1 MKPLY
6 ELVAQHR
13 ELERLADLEE
23 IDRDTLLA
31 TLEGLEGEITVK
43 AKSACA
49 VVLNLEAWAQA
60 AENASKDMEK
70 RAERMRDKAEWLRS
84 YVLNGMKATGI
95 RKIESPEFRVSI
107 RKNPASVVIDPEA
120 KIPDTFM
127 VQPPTPP
134 PKPDKA
140 AIKHAMLNEQL
151 VIDGVRLE
159 QGERLEIR

>member
-49 VVLNLEAWAQA
+49 VVLNLEAWAEA
-60 AENASKDMEK
+60 AE
-70 RAERMRDKAEWLRS
+70 RAAEQMRIRSDRAWERAEWLRH
-84 YVLNGMKATGI
+84 YLLMNLKATGI
-95 RKIESPEFRVSI
+95 SKIETPEFRVSI
-107 RKNPASVVIDPEA
+107 RKNPARVVIDPEA
-120 KIPDTFM
+120 KIPNTFM

-134 PKPDKA
+134 PRPDKDA
-140 AIKHAMLNEQL
+140 LKHAMLNEQL